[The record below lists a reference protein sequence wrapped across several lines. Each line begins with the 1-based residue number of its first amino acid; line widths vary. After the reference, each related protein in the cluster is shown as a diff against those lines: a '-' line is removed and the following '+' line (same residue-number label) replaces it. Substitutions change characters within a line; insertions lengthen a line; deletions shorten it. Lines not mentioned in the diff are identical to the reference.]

1 MRMIKER
8 LQVYTDEDMKKLV
21 GIVTRRN
28 ELASGKW
35 EIVPNYDT
43 NVIELTYPALDSDE
57 LDDAFI
63 ELEFD
68 VLGDYYPEGVIYD

>member
-1 MRMIKER
+1 MIKER
-8 LQVYTDEDMKKLV
+8 LQLYTLEDMKKMV

-35 EIVPNYDT
+35 KIVPNYDT
-43 NVIELTYPALDSDE
+43 YVIELTYPALDSDE

-68 VLGDYYPEGVIYD
+68 ILGDYYPAEYFD